1 MYFHQAQKQPA
12 PPAKTRI
19 ALRKAVC
26 LGGLGGL
33 ALLGSVLPAEAY
45 HVLLSPKAQQHL
57 IALPHAKR
65 AISLELEGAALSQ
78 ALEALALQ
86 GGVSIVQQEQ
96 WLLPVTLSFKNVPL
110 QQALETLAQL
120 YNLQYQLDKNVLLVH
135 RRGGPSS
142 LAHTPYVVQLEH
154 AQASLIA
161 TYLQQSL
168 GNGLGNPLGTAGAGL
183 PPTTAALTG
192 QEGMV
197 IQPVEQQNALL
208 IDTSPERFEQMCAL
222 LTQLDVPRRQQRWQL
237 SHLNAVDAAQQLNAL
252 FNTPVGASLQGGAGI
267 GAGTGGAGL
276 GAGGSAPPVPVPAPA
291 GTSAGGGAGVA
302 GGGVGAA
309 LGTGGMML
317 QAVQVQEGTGAN
329 ALSQTGNGGKQYTV
343 RSQTAV
349 LQAYQPDY
357 NGLVVLPD
365 DRTNTL
371 TIYGTPT
378 QLKQVAAWLQLKD
391 VATQQVTIEVQII
404 EVSQTGF
411 ETLLPTISGQLGKN
425 SRTTLSFNPATG
437 SRAEFQKAYGSPV
450 PATGDLAVSL
460 NALQQKGKM
469 KVISNPTII
478 ASHNEESVINV
489 VEEVVQGFQT
499 VTSGNGQPVARIPN
513 IVNAGIMLNILPK
526 IGSNGDVSLRV
537 NPVVSWPQPNTIG
550 SNITLISRREL
561 ISEQVIIP
569 QGHSFV
575 LAGLS
580 QQISSSIADKLPILG
595 DLPILGAL
603 ARGSSANKRK
613 TELLII
619 LTPHIERVGTVYK

>member
-1 MYFHQAQKQPA
+1 MYFHQAPPKNV
-12 PPAKTRI
+12 PPAKTRV

-168 GNGLGNPLGTAGAGL
+168 GNGLGTPLGTAGAGL
-183 PPTTAALTG
+183 PPTTATLTG

-267 GAGTGGAGL
+267 AAAGGAGTGGTGL
-276 GAGGSAPPVPVPAPA
+276 DAGGSASAPT
-291 GTSAGGGAGVA
+291 GTSAGGGAGA
-302 GGGVGAA
+302 T

-450 PATGDLAVSL
+450 PATGDLAISL

-499 VTSGNGQPVARIPN
+499 VTSGNGQPVASIPN

-537 NPVVSWPQPNTIG
+537 NPVVSWPQPSTIG

-595 DLPILGAL
+595 DLPIIGAL

-619 LTPHIERVGTVYK
+619 LTPHIERVGAVCK